1 MNSNDVL
8 SYKCP
13 SCGSPLVYGV
23 DGKLI
28 CSSCGNAYEPEALQ
42 VLERSEVEDKG
53 FDWGDYT
60 KKFENEKEVLENT
73 SIYIC
78 RSCGA
83 AIEADETLA
92 ATHCPYC
99 DNEIILSDRLTGG
112 LKPNAVIPFKI
123 SEKTLEDSVK
133 NYFKNKPLLPS
144 NFINK
149 QKMSKIKGIYVPFWL
164 FDSKIDGQTFFNGTK
179 TRFYSDS
186 DYNYTETRHYIIEND
201 GKMSFSKI
209 PVDASVKMRN
219 DLMDSVEP
227 FDFSKL
233 VKFDSAYL
241 SGYVADR
248 FDSTPD
254 NEMERAENRMLNS
267 AADEI
272 STTTGF
278 GAVSVRSK
286 NLHANNAKV
295 RYALLPVYLLN
306 CEYGGK
312 KYQYAINGQTGKV
325 VGELPESKIKKLAFF
340 FGSFVIFGLLAFLIT
355 YFVT

>member
-1 MNSNDVL
+1 MGDIRE
-8 SYKCP
+8 YKCL
-13 SCGSPLVYGV
+13 SCNAPLAFDPGSQEVR
-23 DGKLI
+23 
-28 CSSCGNAYEPEALQ
+28 CANCGNSFSVEALAAAQ
-42 VLERSEVEDKG
+42 EEDSEGSG
-53 FDWGDYT
+53 FDWGNYL
-60 KKFENEKEVLENT
+60 NEATGEEMEDVKVYLCSN
-73 SIYIC
+73 
-78 RSCGA
+78 CGA
-83 AIEADETLA
+83 EIEADASTA
-92 ATHCPYC
+92 ATKCPYC
-99 DNEIILSDRLTGG
+99 DNNVVLTDRVSGG
-112 LKPNAVIPFKI
+112 LKPNAIIPFKI
-123 SEKTLEDSVK
+123 TLKELPDAIK
-133 NYFKNKPLLPS
+133 KFYKGKLLLP
-144 NFINK
+144 NGFFTD
-149 QKMSKIKGIYVPFWL
+149 SKIGKAQGVYVPFWL
-164 FDSKIDGQTFFNGTK
+164 FGCHLYGTMDFNAQRVRTYRQG
-179 TRFYSDS
+179 
-186 DYNYTETRHYIIEND
+186 DYECTETSHFLLKRAGEMDFRNV
-201 GKMSFSKI
+201 